1 MKASQL
7 HHKKGHKISHHKK
20 HHIHAQASEAPAK
33 PVPTATDKG
42 TNMKEDEDNEAEVG
56 AAKKEMEDAAK
67 RKQEEEAREAA
78 RK

>member
-1 MKASQL
+1 
-7 HHKKGHKISHHKK
+7 
-20 HHIHAQASEAPAK
+20 
-33 PVPTATDKG
+33 
-42 TNMKEDEDNEAEVG
+42 MKEDEDNEAEVG